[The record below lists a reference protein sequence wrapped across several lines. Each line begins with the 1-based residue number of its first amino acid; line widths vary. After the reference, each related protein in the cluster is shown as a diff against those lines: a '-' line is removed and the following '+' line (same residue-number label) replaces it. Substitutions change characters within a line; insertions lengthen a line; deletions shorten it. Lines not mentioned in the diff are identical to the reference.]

1 MSVIQLDPTIVRP
14 VPELI
19 ERGPLKLFIDG
30 GWVAA
35 STGETFESIDPATG
49 EVLTTIANGSA
60 DDVDRAVRAA
70 RRAFEDPSWS
80 EMAPYQR
87 SRILLQIA
95 DVLEAHTDELATL
108 NSRDMGGPFWLTR
121 LEIGIAVEVFRHY
134 AGWPTKLYGQVA
146 PSDPSSFNYV
156 LRQPLGVVAA
166 ITAWNGPSLQP
177 AWKIAPALATGNTVV
192 HKPADWSSL
201 SAVRFAELLAETDLP
216 RGVFNLVTGDGAGT
230 GEALVR
236 HPGVNKITFTG
247 STPVG
252 RHIAEVAS
260 VDFKHVTLEL
270 GGKGPV
276 IVFADADLSQAAR
289 AAALGFCLGSGQGC
303 VAGSR
308 IFVHSSVKDE
318 FRALLL
324 EEMRSFTL
332 GDPFDPAS
340 QMGPL
345 ASKQHYDRVKGYLDA
360 ARQHG
365 ATVESV
371 GTTDSGLYLA
381 PTLIEN
387 TTNDALTSREEIFG
401 PVASLMEFT
410 DFDEA
415 IRAGNDTVYG
425 LAATVFTRD
434 LETAHR
440 AARLLDA
447 GTVWINTANEV
458 SAGAMPFGGFKQ
470 AGIGREHGTQ
480 VLDAY
485 TEVKSVIVRY

>member
-1 MSVIQLDPTIVRP
+1 M
-14 VPELI
+14 
-19 ERGPLKLFIDG
+19 
-30 GWVAA
+30 
-35 STGETFESIDPATG
+35 
-49 EVLTTIANGSA
+49 
-60 DDVDRAVRAA
+60 
-70 RRAFEDPSWS
+70 
-80 EMAPYQR
+80 
-87 SRILLQIA
+87 
-95 DVLEAHTDELATL
+95 
-108 NSRDMGGPFWLTR
+108 
-121 LEIGIAVEVFRHY
+121 
-134 AGWPTKLYGQVA
+134 
-146 PSDPSSFNYV
+146 
-156 LRQPLGVVAA
+156 
-166 ITAWNGPSLQP
+166 
-177 AWKIAPALATGNTVV
+177 
-192 HKPADWSSL
+192 
-201 SAVRFAELLAETDLP
+201 
-216 RGVFNLVTGDGAGT
+216 
-230 GEALVR
+230 
-236 HPGVNKITFTG
+236 
-247 STPVG
+247 
-252 RHIAEVAS
+252 
-260 VDFKHVTLEL
+260 
-270 GGKGPV
+270 
-276 IVFADADLSQAAR
+276 
-289 AAALGFCLGSGQGC
+289 
-303 VAGSR
+303 AGSR

-470 AGIGREHGTQ
+470 SGIGREHGTQ